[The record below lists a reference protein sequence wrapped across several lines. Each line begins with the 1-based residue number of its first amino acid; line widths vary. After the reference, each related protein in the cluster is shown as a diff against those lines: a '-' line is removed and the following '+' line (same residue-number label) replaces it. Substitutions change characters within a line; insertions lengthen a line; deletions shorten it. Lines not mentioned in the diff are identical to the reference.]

1 MEKNSTTSLT
11 EIESALIVTAKN
23 ACSTAYAP
31 YSNFKVGAA
40 VLMAD
45 GRVFCGSNQ
54 ENAAYSACL
63 CAERVALLYAC
74 ANANNSYPIAIAIA
88 AWKNGDFIETPITPC
103 GECCQVLIE
112 MQARF
117 KHTIKVL
124 LYGKQETRVLK
135 SASLL
140 LPYSFTNQQLNA

>member
-1 MEKNSTTSLT
+1 MKKNLTKFLT
-11 EIESALIVTAKN
+11 EADVALIEAAKC

-31 YSNFKVGAA
+31 YSHFQVGAA

-74 ANANNSYPIAIAIA
+74 ANANHSYPVAIAIA
-88 AWKNGDFIETPITPC
+88 AWKNGSFLETPITPC

-112 MQARF
+112 MEKRF
-117 KHTIKVL
+117 GHPIAVC
-124 LYGKQETRVLK
+124 LYGKQETKVLE

-140 LPYSFTNQQLNA
+140 LPYSFTSQQLTD